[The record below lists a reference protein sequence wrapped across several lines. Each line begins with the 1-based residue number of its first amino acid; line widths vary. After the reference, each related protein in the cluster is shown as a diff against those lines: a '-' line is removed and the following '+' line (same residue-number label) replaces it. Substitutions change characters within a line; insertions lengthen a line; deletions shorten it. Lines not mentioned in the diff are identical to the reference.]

1 MILYSRFEGPLAI
14 KLNDLIASSGKDALP
29 KFVCKTVPERF
40 KTGKRVS
47 LVISSILFFNR
58 EIKTLI
64 FFKSTELLLFTLRE
78 SRNSDCTILIASVTI
93 IFPFSEINSFTSGKF
108 KILCTDGI
116 KENLDLIASILFI
129 KFPKIVKLS
138 IFQCIIKIEFYLF
151 KFYTDLM
158 NNKTSKFANI
168 FQGGSGSGIILI
180 MPPFIY
186 SILLLAVP
194 LIAIFSFSFWSQN
207 YLDIDRTFTLNNYKD
222 AWTDIIYQTL
232 MMRSLWVSAA
242 STLITV
248 VLAYP
253 IAYYISFYV
262 PQNKKALWIFLITI
276 PFWTSYLIRIFL
288 WKVILGYNGV
298 FNSALLTIGIIDEP
312 LTFILY
318 NVNAIII
325 TLSHGWAPFA
335 ILPIFVSL
343 ERIDRSLMEA
353 SNDLGET
360 PLMTFLRVTLPL
372 SMPGVIASSLIVFIP
387 TIGDY
392 ITPKLVGGS
401 NGLMIANM
409 IQLQF
414 LKANNAP
421 LGAALAIS
429 AMAIVGM
436 IAIIFV
442 LINRKHLKAR

>member
-1 MILYSRFEGPLAI
+1 MHSRA
-14 KLNDLIASSGKDALP
+14 DALEA
-29 KFVCKTVPERF
+29 KY
-40 KTGKRVS
+40 
-47 LVISSILFFNR
+47 L
-58 EIKTLI
+58 
-64 FFKSTELLLFTLRE
+64 
-78 SRNSDCTILIASVTI
+78 
-93 IFPFSEINSFTSGKF
+93 
-108 KILCTDGI
+108 GI
-116 KENLDLIASILFI
+116 
-129 KFPKIVKLS
+129 
-138 IFQCIIKIEFYLF
+138 Y
-151 KFYTDLM
+151 
-158 NNKTSKFANI
+158 
-168 FQGGSGSGIILI
+168 IIL
-180 MPPFIY
+180 PF
-186 SILLLAVP
+186 
-194 LIAIFSFSFWSQN
+194 
-207 YLDIDRTFTLNNYKD
+207 RTFL
-222 AWTDIIYQTL
+222 AEC
-232 MMRSLWVSAA
+232 S
-242 STLITV
+242 
-248 VLAYP
+248 VL
-253 IAYYISFYV
+253 
-262 PQNKKALWIFLITI
+262 
-276 PFWTSYLIRIFL
+276 
-288 WKVILGYNGV
+288 
-298 FNSALLTIGIIDEP
+298 
-312 LTFILY
+312 
-318 NVNAIII
+318 
-325 TLSHGWAPFA
+325 A